1 MDIKVSGNRAQ
12 LPKLFLSSKYEIS
25 VEGRGT
31 GKSYDIGFKMD
42 YLVRTMPKA
51 IIALTG
57 KTFGQLLTRTLPSS
71 LKLLNR
77 IGYQKDVNYVIGKRP
92 PSYFADSYECIN
104 KFDNVISFS
113 NGTRFAM
120 ISQSEPGSGRGA
132 NVDYEIIDEALLI
145 DREQYNNEVSPTNRG
160 NIEFFGVKS
169 NKPIAE
175 HHGCKFSTSMPI
187 NKEGRWILE
196 YADYYYKERGIRIF
210 ELWNKI
216 VMLQV
221 ELVDIADSY
230 KKETAISERKDLM
243 ALFKQKWSDISVL
256 KKAISPFVSKDG
268 ILFTL
273 SNAFDNLDML
283 GIDYLVQNKRKLP
296 YLIFM
301 TEIMNMYYDKVED
314 CFYSLKENTHIYYT
328 SFNTELIQQHAIGKD
343 FIFGEGEF
351 DSSIYDAD
359 CNSSQPLEL
368 AFDWGSSISLM
379 IVAQERGWDFAKNT
393 ASNHKYLTQINEF
406 FVKPDDSSNVMI
418 TELVKKFCDYYASHV
433 CKEVV
438 FCKDKYG
445 DHKNPNI
452 ANSRTFNEMAIEEL
466 QRNGWSVEV
475 IEHRGMEPPQS
486 DKYLLWGFMLS
497 EEREDLPRFRIN
509 GEKCK
514 YTLISM
520 NNAKIKN
527 VGQKMEKDKSSERP
541 TSGVLPE
548 EATHF
553 SDAVD
558 KLVWTKYGG
567 GLRQSGRESFVF
579 F

>member
-1 MDIKVSGNRAQ
+1 MEIKVSGNKAQ
-12 LPKLFLSSKYEIS
+12 LPKLVLSSKYEVS

-31 GKSYDIGFKMD
+31 GKSYDIGFKID

-51 IIALTG
+51 VIALTG

-71 LKLLNR
+71 LKLLNQ

-160 NIEFFGVKS
+160 NNEFFGTKSEKPVK
-169 NKPIAE
+169 E

-196 YADYYYKERGIRIF
+196 FADYYYKERGIRLF
-210 ELWNKI
+210 EAWNKI
-216 VMLQV
+216 VSLQV
-221 ELVDIADSY
+221 ELVELADSY
-230 KKETAISERKDLM
+230 KKETANSVRNDLIQ
-243 ALFKQKWSDISVL
+243 LFKQKFLDISYL
-256 KKAISPFVSKDG
+256 KRRINPFVSSEG

-283 GIDYLVQNKRKLP
+283 GIDYLVQNKKKLP

-314 CFYSLKENTHIYYT
+314 CFYSLSENLHVYYNA
-328 SFNTELIQQHAIGKD
+328 FNTDTIRQHSED
-343 FIFGEGEF
+343 VDYNFSDEQFE
-351 DSSIYDAD
+351 SSIYDAD

-368 AFDWGSSISLM
+368 AFDWGSAISLM
-379 IVAQERGWDFAKNT
+379 VVAQERYWDFAKGV
-393 ASNHKYLTQINEF
+393 SSGHSYLTQINEF

-418 TELVKKFCDYYASHV
+418 TELIGKFCKYYSSHA
-433 CKEVV
+433 CKEVIY
-438 FCKDKYG
+438 CKDKYG

-452 ANSRTFNEMAIEEL
+452 ANSQTYNEMAIREL
-466 QRNGWSVEV
+466 ERNGWNVEV

-486 DKYLLWGFMLS
+486 DKYLLWCFMLS

-509 GEKCK
+509 GNKCK

-553 SDAVD
+553 SDAID
-558 KLVWTKYGG
+558 KLVWTKYGS
-567 GLRQSGRESFVF
+567 GLRAEARSSFIHI
-579 F
+579 